1 MNMVVSRHAARGWE
15 KGLCAMSHTP
25 IGGHPQGW
33 EHKLAER
40 SSLPPASGE
49 EKSKS
54 QSKHV
59 FTQPHLSKVG
69 MAWREQTEG
78 SSGSS
83 ARSPASPPYMRWARS
98 LHELLEDAE
107 GVRLFRKYVG
117 GAGGLHVDRLNFYFA
132 VQGLRQESD
141 PSKIRQV
148 VSAIYKFLRKSQ
160 LAMPEEL
167 KAQVK
172 QSLKDGSNIE
182 KTIFDNMEQEVTR
195 AITESTYQSFL
206 RSEAYVSYVS
216 AATQPLSS
224 PDTDPPHLVREMAT
238 GGLATLHEG
247 QELAAGGAPPPR
259 LTHDA
264 LLATQSRR
272 LHSDVA
278 PHRKRSVYSAHVSYG
293 GYCPASRQDSERAS
307 LSSGRTDSDAVSL
320 SGSSVD
326 GMSVRGV
333 RESRES
339 RHRPRLH
346 GLDRHAVI
354 NKEQDTAMVIPR
366 TARVQS
372 EQLRVLPPSEFA
384 PLLIEK
390 LERVRRDQDAKDR
403 LEKRLAEGDGEEV
416 QSSQALPPQ
425 LVAAAIR
432 EKLQLDDDNDQDIL
446 DQHVSRVW
454 SERTPGASPPG
465 GRRARP
471 RHAPASHAPHAS
483 RRAPSALSA
492 DSGHYDAP
500 PDSLHHPHSLT
511 RSHAPS
517 ALSAD
522 SGHYDAPP
530 DSLHHPHSLTRSH
543 APSALS
549 ADSGHYDAPPD
560 SLHHPHSLTR
570 SHAPSALSA
579 DSGHYDAP
587 PDSLHHPHSLTR
599 SHAALRAVGRLGPL
613 RRAARLAAPPALAH
627 SQVCHCIATRPPRCR
642 PTRATTTR
650 RPTRCTTRTRSLA
663 GMSLYSHAASALSA
677 DSGHYDAPPDSLH
690 HPHSLTRSHA
700 PSALSA
706 DSGHYDAPPDSLHHP
721 HSLTRSH
728 APSALSADS
737 GHYDA
742 PPDSLH
748 HPHSLTRRS
757 FSKKTVTELTD
768 SGVSVVSEG
777 VGVEPRILLWMA
789 EGERLERRALRD
801 LSRGSS
807 ADRDEHR
814 RKDKQ
819 QPRTRGSG
827 SKSSSTSGGG
837 AVETHTV
844 VVVTFLD
851 ENVPYR
857 FKVPA
862 SPLTLKTFKEYLPR
876 KGNYRYFFKTNCADL
891 DTVIQEEVSCDSE
904 TLPMFEGKVMA
915 RVKSID

>member
-33 EHKLAER
+33 EHKLADR

-54 QSKHV
+54 QSKYV
-59 FTQPHLSKVG
+59 FAQPHLSKVS

-132 VQGLRQESD
+132 VQGLRQECD
-141 PSKIRQV
+141 PNKIRQV

-167 KAQVK
+167 KQHVK
-172 QSLKDGSNIE
+172 QSLKDGANIE

-195 AITESTYQSFL
+195 AITETTYQSFL
-206 RSEAYVSYVS
+206 RSDAYVSYVS

-224 PDTDPPHLVREMAT
+224 PDASPPHPPREGAV

-247 QELAAGGAPPPR
+247 QELGTGGAPAR

-278 PHRKRSVYSAHVSYG
+278 PHRKRSVYSAHVSYA

-326 GMSVRGV
+326 GMSARNV

-354 NKEQDTAMVIPR
+354 NKEQDTAMMIPR
-366 TARVQS
+366 TGRVQA
-372 EQLRVLPPSEFA
+372 EQLRVLPPAEFA

-390 LERVRRDQDAKDR
+390 LERLRRDQETKER
-403 LEKRLAEGDGEEV
+403 LERRLAEGDGEEA
-416 QSSQALPPQ
+416 SSQALPPQ

-465 GRRARP
+465 GRRARA
-471 RHAPASHAPHAS
+471 R
-483 RRAPSALSA
+483 
-492 DSGHYDAP
+492 
-500 PDSLHHPHSLT
+500 HHP
-511 RSHAPS
+511 A
-517 ALSAD
+517 
-522 SGHYDAPP
+522 
-530 DSLHHPHSLTRSH
+530 
-543 APSALS
+543 
-549 ADSGHYDAPPD
+549 
-560 SLHHPHSLTR
+560 
-570 SHAPSALSA
+570 
-579 DSGHYDAP
+579 
-587 PDSLHHPHSLTR
+587 
-599 SHAALRAVGRLGPL
+599 HAA
-613 RRAARLAAPPALAH
+613 
-627 SQVCHCIATRPPRCR
+627 
-642 PTRATTTR
+642 
-650 RPTRCTTRTRSLA
+650 
-663 GMSLYSHAASALSA
+663 HAA
-677 DSGHYDAPPDSLH
+677 
-690 HPHSLTRSHA
+690 HA
-700 PSALSA
+700 AHGA
-706 DSGHYDAPPDSLHHP
+706 
-721 HSLTRSH
+721 RR

-777 VGVEPRILLWMA
+777 GVEPRILLWMA
-789 EGERLERRALRD
+789 EGERLERRHERA
-801 LSRGSS
+801 SS
-807 ADRDEHR
+807 ADRDDLR

-819 QPRTRGSG
+819 TRATRGSG
-827 SKSSSTSGGG
+827 SKSSSTSGG
-837 AVETHTV
+837 AEHTV
-844 VVVTFLD
+844 VVVSFLD
-851 ENVPYR
+851 EPVPYR
-857 FKVPA
+857 LRVPA
-862 SPLTLKTFKEYLPR
+862 APLTLRTFKDYLPR

-891 DTVIQEEVSCDSE
+891 DTVIQEEVSSDSD

>member
-1 MNMVVSRHAARGWE
+1 
-15 KGLCAMSHTP
+15 MSHTP

-33 EHKLAER
+33 EHKLADR

-59 FTQPHLSKVG
+59 FAQPHFSKVS

-83 ARSPASPPYMRWARS
+83 ARSPASPPYMRWAKS

-107 GVRLFRKYVG
+107 GVRLFRKFVG

-132 VQGLRQESD
+132 VQGLRQEYE
-141 PSKIRQV
+141 PAKIRQV

-167 KAQVK
+167 KLQVK

-195 AITESTYQSFL
+195 AITETTYQAFL
-206 RSEAYVSYVS
+206 RSDAYVSYVS

-224 PDTDPPHLVREMAT
+224 PDASPPYPSREA
-238 GGLATLHEG
+238 GAGGYGLATLHEG
-247 QELAAGGAPPPR
+247 QELAGAAGGPAGGQAGGPAGGAGAAR

-272 LHSDVA
+272 LHADVA
-278 PHRKRSVYSAHVSYG
+278 PHRKRSVYSAHASYA
-293 GYCPASRQDSERAS
+293 GYCPASRHDSERAS
-307 LSSGRTDSDAVSL
+307 LSSGRADSDAVSL
-320 SGSSVD
+320 SGSSLD
-326 GMSVRGV
+326 GMSARG
-333 RESRES
+333 RESREA

-366 TARVQS
+366 TARVQA
-372 EQLRVLPPSEFA
+372 EQLRVLPPAEFA

-390 LERVRRDQDAKDR
+390 LERVRRDQDAKER
-403 LEKRLAEGDGEEV
+403 LERRLAEGEGDEA
-416 QSSQALPPQ
+416 SSQALPPQ

-465 GRRARP
+465 RRRAR
-471 RHAPASHAPHAS
+471 HAH
-483 RRAPSALSA
+483 RRVPSALSA

-500 PDSLHHPHSLT
+500 PDHP
-511 RSHAPS
+511 
-517 ALSAD
+517 
-522 SGHYDAPP
+522 
-530 DSLHHPHSLTRSH
+530 
-543 APSALS
+543 
-549 ADSGHYDAPPD
+549 
-560 SLHHPHSLTR
+560 
-570 SHAPSALSA
+570 
-579 DSGHYDAP
+579 
-587 PDSLHHPHSLTR
+587 
-599 SHAALRAVGRLGPL
+599 
-613 RRAARLAAPPALAH
+613 
-627 SQVCHCIATRPPRCR
+627 
-642 PTRATTTR
+642 
-650 RPTRCTTRTRSLA
+650 
-663 GMSLYSHAASALSA
+663 
-677 DSGHYDAPPDSLH
+677 
-690 HPHSLTRSHA
+690 
-700 PSALSA
+700 
-706 DSGHYDAPPDSLHHP
+706 
-721 HSLTRSH
+721 
-728 APSALSADS
+728 
-737 GHYDA
+737 
-742 PPDSLH
+742 
-748 HPHSLTRRS
+748 LTRRS

-768 SGVSVVSEG
+768 SGVS
-777 VGVEPRILLWMA
+777 RA
-789 EGERLERRALRD
+789 ERAERRAA
-801 LSRGSS
+801 G
-807 ADRDEHR
+807 
-814 RKDKQ
+814 KDA
-819 QPRTRGSG
+819 P
-827 SKSSSTSGGG
+827 
-837 AVETHTV
+837 HTV

-862 SPLTLKTFKEYLPR
+862 SPLTLKVFKEYLPR

-891 DTVIQEEVSCDSE
+891 DTVIQEEVSNDND

>member
-1 MNMVVSRHAARGWE
+1 
-15 KGLCAMSHTP
+15 
-25 IGGHPQGW
+25 
-33 EHKLAER
+33 
-40 SSLPPASGE
+40 
-49 EKSKS
+49 
-54 QSKHV
+54 
-59 FTQPHLSKVG
+59 

-107 GVRLFRKYVG
+107 GVRLFRKYVS

-132 VQGLRQESD
+132 VQGLRQEHE
-141 PSKIRQV
+141 PAKIRQV

-167 KAQVK
+167 KQHVK

-195 AITESTYQSFL
+195 AITETTYQSFL
-206 RSEAYVSYVS
+206 RSDAYVSYVS

-224 PDTDPPHLVREMAT
+224 PDASPPHPPREAAV

-247 QELAAGGAPPPR
+247 QELGAGGAGGAAPAAR

-278 PHRKRSVYSAHVSYG
+278 P
-293 GYCPASRQDSERAS
+293 
-307 LSSGRTDSDAVSL
+307 
-320 SGSSVD
+320 D
-326 GMSVRGV
+326 GMSVRNV
-333 RESRES
+333 REPRES

-372 EQLRVLPPSEFA
+372 EQLRVLPPAEFA

-390 LERVRRDQDAKDR
+390 LERVRRDQEAKER
-403 LEKRLAEGDGEEV
+403 LERRLAEGDVDEA
-416 QSSQALPPQ
+416 SSQVLPPQ

-471 RHAPASHAPHAS
+471 RPHPPHAA
-483 RRAPSALSA
+483 RR
-492 DSGHYDAP
+492 
-500 PDSLHHPHSLT
+500 
-511 RSHAPS
+511 
-517 ALSAD
+517 
-522 SGHYDAPP
+522 
-530 DSLHHPHSLTRSH
+530 
-543 APSALS
+543 
-549 ADSGHYDAPPD
+549 
-560 SLHHPHSLTR
+560 
-570 SHAPSALSA
+570 
-579 DSGHYDAP
+579 
-587 PDSLHHPHSLTR
+587 
-599 SHAALRAVGRLGPL
+599 
-613 RRAARLAAPPALAH
+613 
-627 SQVCHCIATRPPRCR
+627 
-642 PTRATTTR
+642 
-650 RPTRCTTRTRSLA
+650 
-663 GMSLYSHAASALSA
+663 
-677 DSGHYDAPPDSLH
+677 
-690 HPHSLTRSHA
+690 
-700 PSALSA
+700 
-706 DSGHYDAPPDSLHHP
+706 
-721 HSLTRSH
+721 

-777 VGVEPRILLWMA
+777 GVEPRILLWMA
-789 EGERLERRALRD
+789 EGERLDRLDRGERDRGDRDRADRSERRHH
-801 LSRGSS
+801 SRASS
-807 ADRDEHR
+807 ADRDDLR
-814 RKDKQ
+814 RKDKP
-819 QPRTRGSG
+819 PRAARGSG

-837 AVETHTV
+837 AESHTV

-862 SPLTLKTFKEYLPR
+862 SPLTLKTFKDYLPR

-891 DTVIQEEVSCDSE
+891 DTVIQEEVSSDSD

>member
-1 MNMVVSRHAARGWE
+1 
-15 KGLCAMSHTP
+15 MSHTP

-33 EHKLAER
+33 EHKLADR

-49 EKSKS
+49 EKNKS

-59 FTQPHLSKVG
+59 FTQPHLSKVS

-83 ARSPASPPYMRWARS
+83 ARSPASPPYMRWART

-148 VSAIYKFLRKSQ
+148 VSAIYKFLRKSE

-167 KAQVK
+167 KAHVK

-195 AITESTYQSFL
+195 AITETTYQAFL

-224 PDTDPPHLVREMAT
+224 PDAEPTLPVRELSV

-247 QELAAGGAPPPR
+247 QELSASGPPPAR

-278 PHRKRSVYSAHVSYG
+278 P
-293 GYCPASRQDSERAS
+293 
-307 LSSGRTDSDAVSL
+307 
-320 SGSSVD
+320 D

-354 NKEQDTAMVIPR
+354 NKEQDTAMMIPR
-366 TARVQS
+366 TQRVQS
-372 EQLRVLPPSEFA
+372 EQLRVLPPAEFA

-390 LERVRRDQDAKDR
+390 LERVRRDQEAKER
-403 LEKRLAEGDGEEV
+403 LERRLTEGDGEEA
-416 QSSQALPPQ
+416 SNQALPPQ

-465 GRRARP
+465 GRRGRA
-471 RHAPASHAPHAS
+471 RHAGHAS

-511 RSHAPS
+511 R
-517 ALSAD
+517 
-522 SGHYDAPP
+522 
-530 DSLHHPHSLTRSH
+530 
-543 APSALS
+543 
-549 ADSGHYDAPPD
+549 
-560 SLHHPHSLTR
+560 
-570 SHAPSALSA
+570 
-579 DSGHYDAP
+579 
-587 PDSLHHPHSLTR
+587 
-599 SHAALRAVGRLGPL
+599 
-613 RRAARLAAPPALAH
+613 
-627 SQVCHCIATRPPRCR
+627 
-642 PTRATTTR
+642 
-650 RPTRCTTRTRSLA
+650 RSLC
-663 GMSLYSHAASALSA
+663 
-677 DSGHYDAPPDSLH
+677 
-690 HPHSLTRSHA
+690 
-700 PSALSA
+700 
-706 DSGHYDAPPDSLHHP
+706 
-721 HSLTRSH
+721 
-728 APSALSADS
+728 
-737 GHYDA
+737 
-742 PPDSLH
+742 
-748 HPHSLTRRS
+748 
-757 FSKKTVTELTD
+757 KKTVTELTD
-768 SGVSVVSEG
+768 SGVSVVSDG
-777 VGVEPRILLWMA
+777 AGVEPRILLWMA
-789 EGERLERRALRD
+789 EGERSERRAHRD
-801 LSRGSS
+801 LPSRGSS
-807 ADRDEHR
+807 AERDELR
-814 RKDKQ
+814 RKEKQ
-819 QPRTRGSG
+819 PQRPRGSG
-827 SKSSSTSGGG
+827 SKSSSGSGGG
-837 AVETHTV
+837 GCAAETHTV

-862 SPLTLKTFKEYLPR
+862 SPLTLKTFKDYLPR

-891 DTVIQEEVSCDSE
+891 DTVIQEEVCSDSD

>member
-15 KGLCAMSHTP
+15 QGLCAMSHTP

-33 EHKLAER
+33 EHKLADR

-59 FTQPHLSKVG
+59 FTQPQFPKVG
-69 MAWREQTEG
+69 VMWREQTEG

-83 ARSPASPPYMRWARS
+83 ARSPASPPYMRWAKS

-107 GVRLFRKYVG
+107 GVRLFRKFVG

-132 VQGLRQESD
+132 VQGLRQEAD
-141 PSKIRQV
+141 PHKIRQV

-160 LAMPEEL
+160 LAMPEDL
-167 KAQVK
+167 KQQVK
-172 QSLKDGSNIE
+172 QSLKDGTNIE

-195 AITESTYQSFL
+195 AITESTYQAFL
-206 RSEAYVSYVS
+206 RSDAYVSYVG

-224 PDTDPPHLVREMAT
+224 PDASPPLPNREMAV

-247 QELAAGGAPPPR
+247 QELGTGACAAPAR

-278 PHRKRSVYSAHVSYG
+278 PHRKRSVYSAHVSYA
-293 GYCPASRQDSERAS
+293 GYCPASRHDSERAS

-326 GMSVRGV
+326 GMSARGV

-366 TARVQS
+366 TQRVQS
-372 EQLRVLPPSEFA
+372 EQLRVLPPAEFA

-390 LERVRRDQDAKDR
+390 LERVRRDQEAKER
-403 LEKRLAEGDGEEV
+403 LERRLAEGDGDEA
-416 QSSQALPPQ
+416 SCQALPPQ

-471 RHAPASHAPHAS
+471 RPPHPA

-492 DSGHYDAP
+492 DSGHYDAQ
-500 PDSLHHPHSLT
+500 T
-511 RSHAPS
+511 
-517 ALSAD
+517 
-522 SGHYDAPP
+522 
-530 DSLHHPHSLTRSH
+530 
-543 APSALS
+543 
-549 ADSGHYDAPPD
+549 
-560 SLHHPHSLTR
+560 
-570 SHAPSALSA
+570 
-579 DSGHYDAP
+579 
-587 PDSLHHPHSLTR
+587 
-599 SHAALRAVGRLGPL
+599 
-613 RRAARLAAPPALAH
+613 
-627 SQVCHCIATRPPRCR
+627 
-642 PTRATTTR
+642 
-650 RPTRCTTRTRSLA
+650 
-663 GMSLYSHAASALSA
+663 
-677 DSGHYDAPPDSLH
+677 
-690 HPHSLTRSHA
+690 
-700 PSALSA
+700 
-706 DSGHYDAPPDSLHHP
+706 
-721 HSLTRSH
+721 
-728 APSALSADS
+728 
-737 GHYDA
+737 
-742 PPDSLH
+742 DSLH

-768 SGVSVVSEG
+768 SGVSVVSENTSSGMGGSG
-777 VGVEPRILLWMA
+777 VGVEPRILLWIA
-789 EGERLERRALRD
+789 EGSERLERRHRDLRD
-801 LSRGSS
+801 HRDLSSRGSS
-807 ADRDEHR
+807 ADRDDHR
-814 RKDKQ
+814 RRDKQ
-819 QPRTRGSG
+819 AARNRGSG
-827 SKSSSTSGGG
+827 GKSGGG
-837 AVETHTV
+837 PMGGSGAPPGGDVHTV

-862 SPLTLKTFKEYLPR
+862 APLTLKTFKEYLPR

-891 DTVIQEEVSCDSE
+891 DTVIQEEVCNDGD

>member
-25 IGGHPQGW
+25 VGGHPQGW
-33 EHKLAER
+33 EHKLADR

-54 QSKHV
+54 QSKYV
-59 FTQPHLSKVG
+59 FAQPHLPKVS

-132 VQGLRQESD
+132 VQGLRQECD

-167 KAQVK
+167 KTQVK

-195 AITESTYQSFL
+195 AITETTYQSFL
-206 RSEAYVSYVS
+206 RSDAYVSYVS

-224 PDTDPPHLVREMAT
+224 PDASPPHPPREGAV

-247 QELAAGGAPPPR
+247 QELGTGAAPAAR

-272 LHSDVA
+272 LQSDVA
-278 PHRKRSVYSAHVSYG
+278 PHRKRSVYSAHVSYA

-326 GMSVRGV
+326 GMSVRNV

-366 TARVQS
+366 TLRVQS
-372 EQLRVLPPSEFA
+372 EQLRVLPPAEFA

-390 LERVRRDQDAKDR
+390 LERVRRDQEAKER
-403 LEKRLAEGDGEEV
+403 LERRLAEGDGEEA
-416 QSSQALPPQ
+416 SSQALPPQ

-471 RHAPASHAPHAS
+471 RPAAHAAQHAHAS
-483 RRAPSALSA
+483 RR
-492 DSGHYDAP
+492 
-500 PDSLHHPHSLT
+500 
-511 RSHAPS
+511 
-517 ALSAD
+517 
-522 SGHYDAPP
+522 
-530 DSLHHPHSLTRSH
+530 
-543 APSALS
+543 
-549 ADSGHYDAPPD
+549 
-560 SLHHPHSLTR
+560 
-570 SHAPSALSA
+570 
-579 DSGHYDAP
+579 
-587 PDSLHHPHSLTR
+587 
-599 SHAALRAVGRLGPL
+599 
-613 RRAARLAAPPALAH
+613 
-627 SQVCHCIATRPPRCR
+627 
-642 PTRATTTR
+642 
-650 RPTRCTTRTRSLA
+650 
-663 GMSLYSHAASALSA
+663 
-677 DSGHYDAPPDSLH
+677 
-690 HPHSLTRSHA
+690 
-700 PSALSA
+700 
-706 DSGHYDAPPDSLHHP
+706 
-721 HSLTRSH
+721 

-777 VGVEPRILLWMA
+777 GVEPRILLWMA
-789 EGERLERRALRD
+789 EGERLERRTHREH
-801 LSRGSS
+801 SRASS
-807 ADRDEHR
+807 ADRDDLR

-819 QPRTRGSG
+819 PRNTRGSG
-827 SKSSSTSGGG
+827 SKSSSASGGG
-837 AVETHTV
+837 AETHTV

-851 ENVPYR
+851 EHVPYR

-862 SPLTLKTFKEYLPR
+862 APLTLKTFKDYLPR
-876 KGNYRYFFKTNCADL
+876 KGNYRYFFKTNCTDL
-891 DTVIQEEVSCDSE
+891 DTVIQEEVSCDSD

-915 RVKSID
+915 RVKSVD